1 MISSVRITNWRDDL
15 DAIKSMNTFCSS
27 NSVDHS
33 HARLEEQSAFLSAL
47 IEHSPVAIV
56 TLDSEHHIQTCN
68 PAFEQLFRY
77 SQSELVT
84 GNLEE
89 LIATKENV
97 PEAVSIW
104 QRVIRGE
111 KVYACTKRRR
121 KDGSIVDAFSV
132 PGTVAVI
139 VPTAQ
144 FLRIDRQLALP
155 IRFC

>member
-1 MISSVRITNWRDDL
+1 LSRV
-15 DAIKSMNTFCSS
+15 C
-27 NSVDHS
+27 
-33 HARLEEQSAFLSAL
+33 SAL

-56 TLDSEHHIQTCN
+56 TLDSEHHVQTCN

-77 SQSELVT
+77 SQSELVS

-121 KDGSIVDAFSV
+121 KDGSVLDVELPRSSPQRKEMLLLWARLGRHQACHTVINRKLAVDLS
-132 PGTVAVI
+132 
-139 VPTAQ
+139 
-144 FLRIDRQLALP
+144 
-155 IRFC
+155 